1 MATVTITSMSDP
13 TRPVAPTTD
22 DEEQLTTTNANAV
35 DTLLA
40 NFLYPQELKH
50 NVFVP
55 RFQQRITIVKAW
67 DILSLSTAPN
77 ATNGSPYNHT
87 PLHILDIGCG
97 QGESAAT
104 LAALLQTHMNGANL
118 HITGIDTARPDYGT
132 PYTVTETQAHLV
144 ASPLGKHISFRR
156 QDTAS
161 FFSSPGNNT
170 TDVVTLCH
178 SLWYFPTPK
187 SVTELFA
194 TLATARVTR
203 VYVAEYSFQGS
214 LPGGVQD
221 AHILAARAQALLHA
235 YLNEQTEVEPG
246 PRAYNVRAAPDVDTV
261 VAAARV
267 AGFAVRR
274 QGTFVPAAEMIEG
287 HLEARLVVKEPFS
300 DAVRA
305 AGLAPEKEQE
315 VLDYVPRV
323 KAAFERLAEAGVEK
337 GRAMDVWWAELE
349 LNETR

>member
-1 MATVTITSMSDP
+1 MASMTMISVSRHP
-13 TRPVAPTTD
+13 LSMAPTK
-22 DEEQLTTTNANAV
+22 DEDEQLITTSNNAV
-35 DTLLA
+35 DTLLD

-55 RFQQRITIVKAW
+55 RFQHRITIVQAW
-67 DILSLSTAPN
+67 DILSSTRPN
-77 ATNGSPYNHT
+77 ESK

-97 QGESAAT
+97 QGESAASIAT
-104 LAALLQTHMNGANL
+104 LLQPQMHGADL

-132 PYTVTETQAHLV
+132 PYTVAETQAHLV
-144 ASPLGKHISFRR
+144 ASDLGKHISFRR

-161 FFSSPGNNT
+161 FLSSSSNKI
-170 TDVVTLCH
+170 DAAILCH
-178 SLWYFPTPK
+178 SLWYFPTPQ
-187 SVTELFA
+187 SVTDLFA
-194 TLATARVTR
+194 TLAAASVSR
-203 VYVAEYSFQGS
+203 VYVAEYSFHGS

-235 YLNEQTEVEPG
+235 YSQAQKQEKPG
-246 PRAYNVRAAPDVDTV
+246 PRAYNVRAAPDVDTI
-261 VAAARV
+261 VAAAAG

-274 QGTFVPAAEMIEG
+274 QGTFVPAADMIEG
-287 HLEARLVVKEPFS
+287 HLEARLVVKEPFT

-305 AGLAPEKEQE
+305 AGLAPENERE

-323 KAAFERLAEAGVEK
+323 RAAFERLSEAGVEK

-349 LNETR
+349 LKT